1 MLGKGKNHN
10 DVDGNMQLNK
20 ETKVSYNRDNCDSVS
35 MNNNSNPNS
44 GIEAT
49 NSNCQK
55 ACSGTM
61 DEFRAEGIVMLSK
74 IEENG

>member
-10 DVDGNMQLNK
+10 DVEGNMQLNK

-35 MNNNSNPNS
+35 MNNSNPNI

-49 NSNCQK
+49 NSNYQK
-55 ACSGTM
+55 ASSGTM

>member
-1 MLGKGKNHN
+1 MLGKGKNLN
-10 DVDGNMQLNK
+10 DIDVNMQLNK

-35 MNNNSNPNS
+35 MNNNSNPTS

>member
-1 MLGKGKNHN
+1 MLGKGKNLN
-10 DVDGNMQLNK
+10 DVDVNMQLNK

-35 MNNNSNPNS
+35 MNNSNPNI
-44 GIEAT
+44 GVEAT

-55 ACSGTM
+55 ASSVNM